1 MREIYTSK
9 GDAIAVDDDLYE
21 NLDEYKWH
29 IHQGYA
35 CRSVQTEK
43 GSRKMRMH
51 REILG
56 LSWGNQGSNAEVVDH
71 IDGDKV
77 NNTRSNLR
85 ICTKQENEWNRHAYS
100 SNTSGYPGVRLR
112 TDSSQNSYQAMIKVN
127 GDDKC
132 LGSFPTP
139 EKAYI
144 AYLEAKIFY
153 HLKGSV
159 D

>member
-1 MREIYTSK
+1 MKEIYTSK
-9 GDAIAVDDDLYE
+9 GEAISVDDDLYE
-21 NLDEYKWH
+21 NLNQHKWH

-56 LSWGNQGSNAEVVDH
+56 LDWGNQGSNTEVVDH
-71 IDGDKV
+71 IDRDKL

-85 ICTKQENEWNRHAYS
+85 ICTKQENEWNRQSYS
-100 SNTSGYPGVRLR
+100 SNTSGYIGVYF
-112 TDSSQNSYQAMIKVN
+112 TQDSIQNPYRATIKVN
-127 GDDKC
+127 GENKC
-132 LGSFPTP
+132 LGYHPTP

-144 AYLEAKIFY
+144 SYLEAKIFY
-153 HLKGSV
+153 HLKSSI